1 MAHVHVPFEYA
12 LLVLNRVA
20 ASTTIRHSSLGVI
33 ARASA
38 RGASARP
45 SLPSGRRFYSTYGS
59 YAPGSSGDASA
70 RGGGL
75 TRLRALN
82 RRGDAEGAIE
92 LFESGAVEAT
102 PHATAEYVKA
112 LVRLDRLDE
121 SALAATLSRGAMAAT
136 GNTAYRQAATATSAG
151 MAQAA
156 AAPPPPPPPSW
167 AAAPQYGPAA
177 HTAAAAGGLGSAA
190 AAGVG
195 GPLGSPENP
204 LVTVQAE
211 PGFRTQLWRTVR
223 MVAATFLFLSAGG
236 ALLEDRTGSGPISGG
251 GGGGGGGPPGGGAGL
266 ARALMGSRDVTPAIE
281 PETRFKDVKGCDEA
295 KSELVEVVEFLKA
308 PAKFTRLG
316 GKLPKGVLL
325 VGPPGTGKTLLA
337 KAVAGEA
344 GVPFFYCSGSEF
356 EEMFVGVGARRVRDL
371 FQAAKRRNT
380 PCIIFIDEIDAIGG
394 SRNPKDQQ
402 YMKMTLN
409 QLLVELDGFNPSE
422 GIIVI
427 AATNFPES
435 LDKALVRPGR
445 FDRHVVVPNPDV
457 KGRQQILELYGAQ
470 VVLDKDV
477 DLNVL
482 ARGTPGFSGAE
493 LSNLVNIAAIYA
505 ATKDRKAVTLE
516 DLEYAKDKILM
527 GSERKTLSVSDK
539 SRKLT
544 AYHETGHALVALYTE
559 GAMPLHK
566 ATIVPRGRSLGL
578 TMQLPDDKHDSTSE
592 SKRQLLA
599 RLDVCMGGRVAE
611 ELIFGADEITTGAS
625 HDLQQATRIARN
637 MVLRFGFSESRT
649 TAGGATLATPAW
661 GLSSSDGME
670 NGYES
675 LSSES
680 KVVIEREVA
689 SLLSSSYE
697 RVRKLLKTHDK
708 DLNRVAQALIDRET
722 LSGTQ
727 IKELCT

>member
-1 MAHVHVPFEYA
+1 
-12 LLVLNRVA
+12 
-20 ASTTIRHSSLGVI
+20 
-33 ARASA
+33 
-38 RGASARP
+38 
-45 SLPSGRRFYSTYGS
+45 
-59 YAPGSSGDASA
+59 
-70 RGGGL
+70 
-75 TRLRALN
+75 
-82 RRGDAEGAIE
+82 
-92 LFESGAVEAT
+92 
-102 PHATAEYVKA
+102 
-112 LVRLDRLDE
+112 
-121 SALAATLSRGAMAAT
+121 
-136 GNTAYRQAATATSAG
+136 
-151 MAQAA
+151 
-156 AAPPPPPPPSW
+156 
-167 AAAPQYGPAA
+167 
-177 HTAAAAGGLGSAA
+177 
-190 AAGVG
+190 
-195 GPLGSPENP
+195 
-204 LVTVQAE
+204 
-211 PGFRTQLWRTVR
+211 
-223 MVAATFLFLSAGG
+223 
-236 ALLEDRTGSGPISGG
+236 
-251 GGGGGGGPPGGGAGL
+251 
-266 ARALMGSRDVTPAIE
+266 MGSRDVTPAIE

>member
-1 MAHVHVPFEYA
+1 M
-12 LLVLNRVA
+12 
-20 ASTTIRHSSLGVI
+20 
-33 ARASA
+33 
-38 RGASARP
+38 
-45 SLPSGRRFYSTYGS
+45 
-59 YAPGSSGDASA
+59 
-70 RGGGL
+70 
-75 TRLRALN
+75 
-82 RRGDAEGAIE
+82 
-92 LFESGAVEAT
+92 
-102 PHATAEYVKA
+102 
-112 LVRLDRLDE
+112 
-121 SALAATLSRGAMAAT
+121 
-136 GNTAYRQAATATSAG
+136 
-151 MAQAA
+151 
-156 AAPPPPPPPSW
+156 
-167 AAAPQYGPAA
+167 
-177 HTAAAAGGLGSAA
+177 
-190 AAGVG
+190 
-195 GPLGSPENP
+195 
-204 LVTVQAE
+204 
-211 PGFRTQLWRTVR
+211 
-223 MVAATFLFLSAGG
+223 
-236 ALLEDRTGSGPISGG
+236 
-251 GGGGGGGPPGGGAGL
+251 
-266 ARALMGSRDVTPAIE
+266 
-281 PETRFKDVKGCDEA
+281 
-295 KSELVEVVEFLKA
+295 
-308 PAKFTRLG
+308 
-316 GKLPKGVLL
+316 
-325 VGPPGTGKTLLA
+325 
-337 KAVAGEA
+337 
-344 GVPFFYCSGSEF
+344 
-356 EEMFVGVGARRVRDL
+356 
-371 FQAAKRRNT
+371 
-380 PCIIFIDEIDAIGG
+380 
-394 SRNPKDQQ
+394 
-402 YMKMTLN
+402 
-409 QLLVELDGFNPSE
+409 
-422 GIIVI
+422 
-427 AATNFPES
+427 
-435 LDKALVRPGR
+435 RPGR